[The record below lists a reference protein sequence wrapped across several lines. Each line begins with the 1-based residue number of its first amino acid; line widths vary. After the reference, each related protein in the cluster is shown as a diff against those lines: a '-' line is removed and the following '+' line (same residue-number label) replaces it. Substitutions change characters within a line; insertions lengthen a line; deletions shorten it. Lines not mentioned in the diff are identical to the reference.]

1 MNGREVNSAMHDLL
15 FAVAS
20 ANHIMSVEESETAE
34 KGEKL
39 VFSEGAEIAAF
50 FPTKPVDFGAK
61 AVYFAAK
68 SV

>member
-1 MNGREVNSAMHDLL
+1 MLAL
-15 FAVAS
+15 
-20 ANHIMSVEESETAE
+20 EESEMAHT
-34 KGEKL
+34 GEKR

-50 FPTKPVDFGAK
+50 FGTKPVDFGAK